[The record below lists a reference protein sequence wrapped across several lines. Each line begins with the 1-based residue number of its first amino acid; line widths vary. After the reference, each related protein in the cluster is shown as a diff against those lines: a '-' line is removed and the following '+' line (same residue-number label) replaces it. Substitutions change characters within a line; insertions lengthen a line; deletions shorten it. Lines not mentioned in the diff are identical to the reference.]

1 MPYRWTRIG
10 AGKRPKKG
18 ISPMNTSPVEK
29 GDRIL
34 TFKLPTDDGGS
45 VSPADLA
52 GRPAVIY
59 FYPKDD
65 TSGCTTEAKD
75 FTRLAPAF
83 RKAGVPV
90 IGISPDSLKRHQKFR
105 EKHELD
111 VRLAADE
118 DHAVAE
124 KFGVWIEKS
133 MYGRKYMGI
142 DRSTFL
148 IDAKGRIAEVWRKV
162 KVPGHAEEVLEA
174 ARQLAKK

>member
-1 MPYRWTRIG
+1 
-10 AGKRPKKG
+10 
-18 ISPMNTSPVEK
+18 MNTSAIEK
-29 GDRIL
+29 GDKL
-34 TFKLPTDDGGS
+34 PTFKLPTDDGGT

-52 GRPAVIY
+52 GKAAVIY

-65 TSGCTTEAKD
+65 TPGCTTEAKD
-75 FTRLAPAF
+75 FTELATQF
-83 RKAGVPV
+83 RKAGVVV
-90 IGISPDSLKRHQKFR
+90 IGISPDSIKKHQKFR

-162 KVPGHAEEVLEA
+162 KVPGHAEEVLDA
-174 ARQLAKK
+174 ARRLTKG